1 MAMIQSLFTSS
12 EWNMPEILPFLAQEN
27 KVSNVEKKNNLNG
40 MYFCFQVTC
49 TGRIMP
55 KFSVDQL
62 MHDVEVLIIQPFNS
76 CPRQSICVLVY
87 FSRLLD
93 RVIYLNLRRYLLC
106 VRDQIEKTR
115 QLAMHSLLEV
125 HIRRNFSFL
134 PLKSN

>member
-12 EWNMPEILPFLAQEN
+12 KWNMAEILPFLAQEN
-27 KVSNVEKKNNLNG
+27 KVSNVEKKNNLN
-40 MYFCFQVTC
+40 MYFSFQVTC
-49 TGRIMP
+49 TGRFMQ
-55 KFSVDQL
+55 KFPVDQL
-62 MHDVEVLIIQPFNS
+62 RHDVEVLIIQPLNS

-115 QLAMHSLLEV
+115 QHPMVKRLEV
-125 HIRRNFSFL
+125 KKNL
-134 PLKSN
+134 PKKNSS